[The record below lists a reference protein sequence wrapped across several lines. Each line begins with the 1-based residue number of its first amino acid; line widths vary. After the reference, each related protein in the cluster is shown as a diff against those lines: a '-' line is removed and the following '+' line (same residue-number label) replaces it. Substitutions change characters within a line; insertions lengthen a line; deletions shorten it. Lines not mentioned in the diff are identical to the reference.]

1 MSHFKITRVL
11 NETDIFYKE
20 RDGICQ
26 IESLAFANSKT
37 SLINYFTRQMILL
50 TILLHIKVLG
60 TTRIDDTAHCLLYIN
75 YCFWD
80 VNYIS

>member
-1 MSHFKITRVL
+1 MVF
-11 NETDIFYKE
+11 
-20 RDGICQ
+20 CQ
-26 IESLAFANSKT
+26 TEILTFVNSKT
-37 SLINYFTRQMILL
+37 SLINYFATRQMILL

-60 TTRIDDTAHCLLYIN
+60 TTRIDDTARCLLYIN